1 MCIPIYTDNLQLN
14 DRRLTRNNIIGY
26 VYLESKMVLNSFTE
40 ESYVEIGK
48 FINLLSAFIDNYN
61 LSLKYSIDKLTQ
73 AYNRQ
78 YFDIFIKNELE
89 SAQGQK
95 SYFP

>member
-48 FINLLSAFIDNYN
+48 FINLLSVFIDNYN
-61 LSLKYSIDKLTQ
+61 LSL
-73 AYNRQ
+73 
-78 YFDIFIKNELE
+78 
-89 SAQGQK
+89 
-95 SYFP
+95 